1 VWEKIESSPGLLSC
15 VRKRAARCLYS
26 SALPIVSATAAISIG
41 SSDPRDIRISLVRT
55 VPDHARLAE
64 EAARLTVVV
73 TMAAQRHSH
82 HPQADGA

>member
-1 VWEKIESSPGLLSC
+1 LS
-15 VRKRAARCLYS
+15 V
-26 SALPIVSATAAISIG
+26 LPIVSTTAAAG
-41 SSDPRDIRISLVRT
+41 GNEPRDIRIDLVRKL
-55 VPDHARLAE
+55 PGHARLAE